1 MFKINRKVEY
11 ALISLKHM
19 TSKQP
24 GQLTSAKEICS
35 IYGTP
40 FDPTSRVLQ
49 LMAQQGIIKAEL
61 GAHGGYMITK
71 DLSKFTFNEL
81 VNIITGPI
89 HLADCF
95 HGNYSHC
102 ELTGGCN
109 VIAPMLN
116 LNERMSQLF
125 KTISVQ
131 ELIASRHAT
140 EKQIKLKPLANTA
153 VATAA
158 LGKSE

>member
-24 GQLTSAKEICS
+24 GQLTSAKEICA
-35 IYGTP
+35 IYHTP

-49 LMAQQGIIKAEL
+49 LMTQQGIIKASH

-71 DLSKFTFNEL
+71 DLAKVSFIEL

-89 HLADCF
+89 QLADCF

-102 ELTGGCN
+102 DLTSCCN

-125 KTISVQ
+125 KTINVQ

-140 EKQIKLKPLANTA
+140 EKQIKLKPIAKGAGTA
-153 VATAA
+153 SATTD
-158 LGKSE
+158 